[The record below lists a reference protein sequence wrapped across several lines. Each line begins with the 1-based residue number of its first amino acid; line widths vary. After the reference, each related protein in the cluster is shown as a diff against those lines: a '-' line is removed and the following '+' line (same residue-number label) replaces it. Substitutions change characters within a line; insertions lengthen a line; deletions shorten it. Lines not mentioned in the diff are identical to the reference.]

1 MKLRIIWAIVVLLL
15 LIAGIVYAHDGDY
28 HYAGVA
34 GTAPNT
40 DRTWASMMMPYKPTH
55 CSAPCHVIAW
65 AILWDYGQTGQY
77 VEAGI
82 GYNRNKSKK
91 VTLWWASPQHETM
104 KKVASVPFGTWVD
117 VELFKPAGQEYVEAR
132 WSWIGESAG
141 QITKQIS
148 TPGWTGNQGYHP
160 TKVEV
165 WSPKGHPG
173 NVEMYLED
181 VPTFDGDALYWH
193 VEGPWTPEGAFEEFS
208 VR

>member
-40 DRTWASMMMPYKPTH
+40 DTTWASMMMPYKPTH

-77 VEAGI
+77 VEIGI

-104 KKVASVPFGTWVD
+104 
-117 VELFKPAGQEYVEAR
+117 
-132 WSWIGESAG
+132 
-141 QITKQIS
+141 
-148 TPGWTGNQGYHP
+148 
-160 TKVEV
+160 
-165 WSPKGHPG
+165 
-173 NVEMYLED
+173 
-181 VPTFDGDALYWH
+181 
-193 VEGPWTPEGAFEEFS
+193 
-208 VR
+208 

>member
-1 MKLRIIWAIVVLLL
+1 MNKLIIAIIACLLFAD
-15 LIAGIVYAHDGDY
+15 IASAHDGDY

-34 GTAPNT
+34 GTGQNT
-40 DRTWASMMMPYKPTH
+40 DTTWASMMMPHKPTH

-65 AILWDYGQTGQY
+65 TILWDAYGTGQY
-77 VEAGI
+77 VEIGI

-91 VTLWWASPQHETM
+91 VTLWWASPQHGTM

-117 VELFKPAGQEYVEAR
+117 VELFKPAGQEFVEAR

-141 QITKQIS
+141 QITKHIK
-148 TPGWTGNQGYHP
+148 TPGWTGNMAYHP

-165 WSPKGHPG
+165 WSPNGHPG
-173 NVEMYLED
+173 NVEMYIED
-181 VPTFDGDALYWH
+181 VPTFEGDALYWH
-193 VEGPWTPEGAFEEFS
+193 VEGEWKPEGTFDEFV